1 MITTKKIF
9 APCALIS
16 AVVLVSGISSCDDR
30 YDLDKEIDTTINIG
44 KLAIPLGSTDTIWMK
59 DILEVNDG
67 DDFIQVD
74 DRGNYKLSQ
83 EDKISTEFTLDAIT
97 VPAIIPEVIT
107 ASINNFDVP
116 DVPEIT
122 IPGYGN
128 VGDIKVP
135 VQFSVSFDEQTDFVS
150 ESTEVPAEV
159 EKINRAYVREN
170 PQSEGITAVFAVD
183 ITGVPEGV
191 TQLVLSNFHVK
202 FPELLIFSE
211 QQDRMISEITQDE
224 TGKWDVAVNS
234 HIIEINNS
242 QATFELDLRI
252 DGIQAP
258 EIDQLHQISI
268 NDHLSVSGHVSVP
281 EGAETTIDDLRN
293 ASVFVSS
300 NLHIPAME
308 VYKISG
314 KMNLETADFNQLIEF
329 NDIPDFLK
337 GDDIRLDL
345 DDIALSLDLENP
357 IGLPIDVDLRITP
370 YQGET
375 AAVER
380 RVSTSL
386 HAEGDATTRITLVPR
401 GKEDEYREKYPNRK
415 IQGVNNLDELLSQIP
430 DKLELEVPQAT
441 AGSDDASQFVELG
454 SGNKTVNIAYSVDV
468 PFSFGPAF
476 RIAYNDSIDGL
487 KSDLSDITSY
497 DISSL
502 RLRGEAI
509 NTLPLDLQ
517 LNVEPYDDRGVRIS
531 EQELAVEIE
540 NDGKIPATDETE
552 GAPLA
557 ITLKL
562 NTESDALE
570 RLEQLKFEIIVTS
583 EHGGTLNQN
592 DFLLIKNIRAVI
604 PDGITIDLDEIS
616 KE

>member
-97 VPAIIPEVIT
+97 VPAIVPEVIT

-183 ITGVPEGV
+183 ITGIPEGV
-191 TQLVLSNFHVK
+191 SQLVLSNFHVK

-268 NDHLSVSGHVSVP
+268 NDNLGVSGHVSVP

-517 LNVEPYDDRGVRIS
+517 LNVEPYDDRGVRIC

-562 NTESDALE
+562 NSESDALE

-592 DFLLIKNIRAVI
+592 NFLLIKNIRAVI
-604 PDGITIDLDEIS
+604 PDGITIDLEEIS

>member
-1 MITTKKIF
+1 
-9 APCALIS
+9 
-16 AVVLVSGISSCDDR
+16 
-30 YDLDKEIDTTINIG
+30 
-44 KLAIPLGSTDTIWMK
+44 MK

-97 VPAIIPEVIT
+97 VPAIVPEVIT

-191 TQLVLSNFHVK
+191 SQLVLSNFHVK

-211 QQDRMISEITQDE
+211 QQDRMISGITQDE
-224 TGKWDVAVNS
+224 NGKWDVAVNS

-562 NTESDALE
+562 NSESDALE

>member
-97 VPAIIPEVIT
+97 VPAIVPEVIT

-211 QQDRMISEITQDE
+211 QQDRMISGITQDE

-268 NDHLSVSGHVSVP
+268 NDHLGVSGHVSVP

-293 ASVFVSS
+293 ANVFVSS
-300 NLHIPAME
+300 NLRIPAME

-386 HAEGDATTRITLVPR
+386 HAEGDATTLITLVPK

-454 SGNKTVNIAYSVDV
+454 NGNKTVNIAYSVDV

-497 DISSL
+497 NISSL
-502 RLRGEAI
+502 RLRGETI

>member
-1 MITTKKIF
+1 
-9 APCALIS
+9 
-16 AVVLVSGISSCDDR
+16 
-30 YDLDKEIDTTINIG
+30 
-44 KLAIPLGSTDTIWMK
+44 
-59 DILEVNDG
+59 
-67 DDFIQVD
+67 
-74 DRGNYKLSQ
+74 
-83 EDKISTEFTLDAIT
+83 
-97 VPAIIPEVIT
+97 
-107 ASINNFDVP
+107 
-116 DVPEIT
+116 
-122 IPGYGN
+122 
-128 VGDIKVP
+128 
-135 VQFSVSFDEQTDFVS
+135 
-150 ESTEVPAEV
+150 
-159 EKINRAYVREN
+159 
-170 PQSEGITAVFAVD
+170 
-183 ITGVPEGV
+183 
-191 TQLVLSNFHVK
+191 
-202 FPELLIFSE
+202 
-211 QQDRMISEITQDE
+211 
-224 TGKWDVAVNS
+224 
-234 HIIEINNS
+234 
-242 QATFELDLRI
+242 
-252 DGIQAP
+252 
-258 EIDQLHQISI
+258 
-268 NDHLSVSGHVSVP
+268 
-281 EGAETTIDDLRN
+281 
-293 ASVFVSS
+293 
-300 NLHIPAME
+300 
-308 VYKISG
+308 
-314 KMNLETADFNQLIEF
+314 MNLETADFNQLIEF

-386 HAEGDATTRITLVPR
+386 HAEGDATTLITLVPK

-454 SGNKTVNIAYSVDV
+454 NGNKTVNIAYSVDV

-497 DISSL
+497 NISSL
-502 RLRGEAI
+502 RLRGETI

>member
-211 QQDRMISEITQDE
+211 QQDRMISGITQDE
-224 TGKWDVAVNS
+224 NGKWDVAVNS
-234 HIIEINNS
+234 HIIEINNT

>member
-16 AVVLVSGISSCDDR
+16 AFVLVSGISSCDDR

-224 TGKWDVAVNS
+224 NGKWDVAVNS

-268 NDHLSVSGHVSVP
+268 NDNLGVSGHVSVP

>member
-59 DILEVNDG
+59 DILEVNNG

-224 TGKWDVAVNS
+224 NGKWDVAVNS

-562 NTESDALE
+562 NSESDALE

>member
-97 VPAIIPEVIT
+97 VPAIVPEVIT

-211 QQDRMISEITQDE
+211 QQDRMISGITQDE

-268 NDHLSVSGHVSVP
+268 NDHLGVSGHVSVP

-293 ASVFVSS
+293 ANVFVSS
-300 NLHIPAME
+300 NLRIPAME

-386 HAEGDATTRITLVPR
+386 HAEGDATTLITLVPK
-401 GKEDEYREKYPNRK
+401 GKEDEYRKKYPNRK

-454 SGNKTVNIAYSVDV
+454 NGNKTVNIAYSVDV

-497 DISSL
+497 NISSL
-502 RLRGEAI
+502 RLRGETI

>member
-1 MITTKKIF
+1 
-9 APCALIS
+9 
-16 AVVLVSGISSCDDR
+16 
-30 YDLDKEIDTTINIG
+30 
-44 KLAIPLGSTDTIWMK
+44 MK

-97 VPAIIPEVIT
+97 VPAIVPEVIT
-107 ASINNFDVP
+107 ANISNFDVP
-116 DVPEIT
+116 EVPEIT

-135 VQFSVSFDEQTDFVS
+135 VQFSVSFDEQTAFVS

-183 ITGVPEGV
+183 ITGIPEGV
-191 TQLVLSNFHVK
+191 SQLVLSNFHVK

-252 DGIQAP
+252 DGINAP

-268 NDHLSVSGHVSVP
+268 NDNLGVSGHVSVP

-293 ASVFVSS
+293 ANVFVSS

-370 YQGET
+370 YQGEN

-441 AGSDDASQFVELG
+441 AGSDDANQFVELG

>member
-74 DRGNYKLSQ
+74 GRGNYKLSQ

-97 VPAIIPEVIT
+97 VPAIVPEVIT

-454 SGNKTVNIAYSVDV
+454 NGNKTVNIAYSVDV

-502 RLRGEAI
+502 RLRGETI

>member
-1 MITTKKIF
+1 M
-9 APCALIS
+9 
-16 AVVLVSGISSCDDR
+16 
-30 YDLDKEIDTTINIG
+30 
-44 KLAIPLGSTDTIWMK
+44 
-59 DILEVNDG
+59 
-67 DDFIQVD
+67 
-74 DRGNYKLSQ
+74 
-83 EDKISTEFTLDAIT
+83 
-97 VPAIIPEVIT
+97 PAIIPEVIT

-135 VQFSVSFDEQTDFVS
+135 VQFSVSFDEQTAFVS

-211 QQDRMISEITQDE
+211 QQDQMISEITQDE

-268 NDHLSVSGHVSVP
+268 NDNLGVSGHVSVP

-293 ASVFVSS
+293 ANVFVSS

-562 NTESDALE
+562 NSESDALE
-570 RLEQLKFEIIVTS
+570 RLEQWKFEIIVTS

>member
-386 HAEGDATTRITLVPR
+386 HAEGDTTTRITLVPR

-517 LNVEPYDDRGVRIS
+517 LNVEPYDDRGMRIS

>member
-16 AVVLVSGISSCDDR
+16 AFVLVSGISSCDDR

-135 VQFSVSFDEQTDFVS
+135 VQFSVSFDEQTAFVS

-268 NDHLSVSGHVSVP
+268 NDNLGVSGHVSVP

-293 ASVFVSS
+293 ANVFVSS

>member
-16 AVVLVSGISSCDDR
+16 AFVLVSGISSCDDR

-97 VPAIIPEVIT
+97 VPAIVPEVIT
-107 ASINNFDVP
+107 ANISNFDVP
-116 DVPEIT
+116 EVPEIT

-135 VQFSVSFDEQTDFVS
+135 VQFSVSFDEQTAFVS

-183 ITGVPEGV
+183 ITGIPEGV
-191 TQLVLSNFHVK
+191 SQLVLSNFHVK

-234 HIIEINNS
+234 

-252 DGIQAP
+252 DGINAP

-268 NDHLSVSGHVSVP
+268 NDNLGVSGHVSVP

-293 ASVFVSS
+293 ANVFVSS

>member
-59 DILEVNDG
+59 DILEVNNG

-97 VPAIIPEVIT
+97 VPSIVPEVIT

-170 PQSEGITAVFAVD
+170 PQNKGITAVFAVD

-517 LNVEPYDDRGVRIS
+517 LNVEPYDDRGMRIS

>member
-74 DRGNYKLSQ
+74 GRGNYKLSQ

-97 VPAIIPEVIT
+97 VPAIVPEVIT

-281 EGAETTIDDLRN
+281 EGAETSIDDLRN
-293 ASVFVSS
+293 ANVFVSS
-300 NLHIPAME
+300 NLRIPAME

-386 HAEGDATTRITLVPR
+386 HAEGDATTLITLVPK

-454 SGNKTVNIAYSVDV
+454 NGNKTVNIAYSVDV

-497 DISSL
+497 NISSL
-502 RLRGEAI
+502 RLRGETI

>member
-211 QQDRMISEITQDE
+211 QQDRMISGITQDE

-386 HAEGDATTRITLVPR
+386 HAEGDATTLITLVPK

>member
-1 MITTKKIF
+1 MTTTKKIF

-74 DRGNYKLSQ
+74 GRGNYKLSQ

-97 VPAIIPEVIT
+97 VPAIVPEVIT

-211 QQDRMISEITQDE
+211 QQDRMISGITQDE

-234 HIIEINNS
+234 HIIEINNT

-252 DGIQAP
+252 DGIHAP

-268 NDHLSVSGHVSVP
+268 NDHLGVSGHVSVP

-293 ASVFVSS
+293 ANVFVSS
-300 NLHIPAME
+300 NLRIPAME

-386 HAEGDATTRITLVPR
+386 HAEGDATTLITLVPK

-454 SGNKTVNIAYSVDV
+454 NGNKTVNIAYSVDV

-502 RLRGEAI
+502 RLRGETI